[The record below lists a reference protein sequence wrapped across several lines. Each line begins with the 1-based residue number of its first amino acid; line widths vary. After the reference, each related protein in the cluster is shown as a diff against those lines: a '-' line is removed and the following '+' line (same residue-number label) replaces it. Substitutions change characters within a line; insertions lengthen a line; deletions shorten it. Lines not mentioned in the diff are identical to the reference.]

1 MTKSTAMND
10 FESSGWTLKG
20 WHVLAALLAFFGV
33 MIGANL
39 IFVYFA
45 LTTFSGVETSD
56 AYRIGIKYNA
66 RLEEARQLEKLGWQ
80 GKISWQNGHLELVLT
95 SEDGKPIRGVRV
107 EGEIGRPSTDRF
119 DQSVTFA
126 EQGSGHYSSDQIQLE
141 PGNWIVAVEA
151 HDPLAAGTTR
161 FRLKERLW
169 LSQ

>member
-1 MTKSTAMND
+1 MNKSAAMND
-10 FESSGWTLKG
+10 FESSGWTLNG

-56 AYRIGIKYNA
+56 AYREGIKYND

-80 GKISWQNGHLELVLT
+80 GKISWQSGHLELVLM

-107 EGEIGRPSTDRF
+107 DGEVGRPSTDRF
-119 DQSVTFA
+119 DQAVTFT
-126 EQGSGHYSSDQIQLE
+126 EQGSGRYNSDQIELA

-151 HDPLAAGTTR
+151 HDPLGADTTR

-169 LSQ
+169 LSR